1 MSEFHCDCPEPETLP
16 GDRFPF
22 ITVDGLHALTDTE
35 HWPGERPVMIRIGNG
50 KPRLAYVASQIETAQ
65 LHGRE
70 QRVLLLADTDPAL
83 VSGDLPDT
91 PPRTVAELIAAL
103 QELDPDLPVATR
115 APHGGYGEIRIDSAT
130 LLRRTG
136 QPRGE
141 GRFTRAGVLSAGD
154 TAVGAEFDGV
164 VLSWE
169 DDQAP
174 AAISAAQER
183 EDGQ

>member
-83 VSGDLPDT
+83 VSGDLPYE
-91 PPRTVAELIAAL
+91 PPRTVGELIAAL
-103 QELDPDLPVATR
+103 QELPPDRPVATP
-115 APHGGYGEIRIDSAT
+115 APHGGNGHIQISTAT
-130 LLRRTG
+130 LQARQG

-141 GRFTRAGVLSAGD
+141 GIFARAGALSAGD
-154 TAVGAEFDGV
+154 VPVGDEFEAV
-164 VLSWE
+164 VLSWD

-174 AAISAAQER
+174 RR
-183 EDGQ
+183 EEQ